1 MSVMMYEYI
10 FAIIAVV
17 ELASA
22 AGIFLL
28 RDVMHSALA
37 LAVMFLVN
45 SAAFLALGEPLLAI
59 IQLFILVGGVATYLF
74 VGVASDHPNERRHT
88 NFVAFSILSILMFAF
103 VAYPYIGYFTGA
115 PSAQL
120 NSSAISSEF
129 SSGYQLLYVLVIL
142 LFGSALGSILLLKNV
157 GERRKV

>member
-10 FAIIAVV
+10 FGIIAVV
-17 ELASA
+17 EIASA
-22 AGIFLL
+22 TGIFLF

-37 LAVMFLVN
+37 LAIMFLVN
-45 SAAFLALGEPLLAI
+45 SAAFMALGEPLLAI

-74 VGVASDHPNERRHT
+74 VGVASDHQSERRHT
-88 NFVAFSILSILMFAF
+88 NFAAFSILSILVFAF
-103 VAYPYIGYFTGA
+103 VAYPYIGYFTGS

-120 NSSAISSEF
+120 TASSISAEF

-142 LFGSALGSILLLKNV
+142 LFGSALGSILLLKSA
-157 GERRKV
+157 GEKRRV